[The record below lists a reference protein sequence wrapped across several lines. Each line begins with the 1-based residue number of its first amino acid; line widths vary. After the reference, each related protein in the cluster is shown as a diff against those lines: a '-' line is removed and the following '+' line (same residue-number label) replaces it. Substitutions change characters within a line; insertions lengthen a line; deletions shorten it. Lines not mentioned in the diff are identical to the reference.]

1 MPMFDQILKNIS
13 QFIQLNAEEQQYF
26 TSKLQVKQYKKR
38 ELILQEGQVCSHVY
52 FINKGCLRYFY
63 NVEGQENTAQFFFEN
78 AWYTD
83 FDSFLTGRP
92 SKVNIQA
99 LEKSEV
105 LVLSSKN
112 MHELYDEMPKFEKLG
127 RKMAENAFLGVRS
140 RNEMLENFTA
150 EERYLN
156 LLKER
161 PKVIERVPQHFIA
174 SYIGIKP
181 ESLSRIR
188 KMITEK

>member
-1 MPMFDQILKNIS
+1 MFDLILKNVA
-13 QFIQLNAEEQQYF
+13 QFIPLNQQEQEF
-26 TSKLQVKQYKKR
+26 FISKLQPKQFKKR
-38 ELILQEGQVCSHVY
+38 ELILQEGQVCGHVY
-52 FINKGCLRYFY
+52 FINSGCLRYFY
-63 NVEGQENTAQFFFEN
+63 NVDGQENTAQFFFEN

-92 SKVNIQA
+92 SKLNIQA
-99 LEKSEV
+99 LEKTEV
-105 LVLSSKN
+105 LMLSSKN
-112 MHELYDEMPKFEKLG
+112 IHELYDEIPKFERLG

-156 LLKER
+156 LIKER
-161 PKVIERVPQHFIA
+161 PKVMERVPQHFIA

-188 KMITEK
+188 KNITVK

>member
-1 MPMFDQILKNIS
+1 MFDKILNS
-13 QFIQLNAEEQQYF
+13 LAQFILLDKSEQDYF
-26 TSKLQVKQYKKR
+26 VNKLQVRQFKKK
-38 ELILQEGQVCSHVY
+38 ELILQEGQVCDNVY

-63 NVEGQENTAQFFFEN
+63 NIDGEENTAQFFFEN
-78 AWYTD
+78 TWYTD

-92 SKVNIQA
+92 SRLNIQT
-99 LEKSEV
+99 LEKTDV
-105 LVLSSKN
+105 LMLSSKN
-112 MHELYDEMPKFEKLG
+112 IHEIYDEMPKFEKLG

-156 LLKER
+156 LIKER
-161 PKVIERVPQHFIA
+161 PKVMERIPQHYIA

-188 KMITEK
+188 KNIMEK

>member
-1 MPMFDQILKNIS
+1 MFDLILKNIAK
-13 QFIQLNAEEQQYF
+13 FIQLNQKEKEF
-26 TSKLQVKQYKKR
+26 FISKLLPKQFKKR
-38 ELILQEGQVCSHVY
+38 ELILQEGQVCGHVY
-52 FINKGCLRYFY
+52 FINSGCLRYFY
-63 NVEGQENTAQFFFEN
+63 NVDGQENTAQFFFEN

-92 SKVNIQA
+92 SKLNIQA
-99 LEKSEV
+99 LEKTEV
-105 LVLSSKN
+105 LMLSFKN
-112 MHELYDEMPKFEKLG
+112 IHELYDKIPKFERLG
-127 RKMAENAFLGVRS
+127 RKLAENAFLGVRN

-156 LLKER
+156 LIKER
-161 PKVIERVPQHFIA
+161 PKVMERVPQHFIA

-188 KMITEK
+188 RNITEK